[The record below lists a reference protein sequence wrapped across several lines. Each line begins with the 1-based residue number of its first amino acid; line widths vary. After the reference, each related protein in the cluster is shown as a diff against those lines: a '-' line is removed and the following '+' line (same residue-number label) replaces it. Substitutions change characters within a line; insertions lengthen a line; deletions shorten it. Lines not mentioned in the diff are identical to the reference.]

1 MTPLQALAVGVAGVV
16 AGAINALVGS
26 GTLVTFPTLLAVG
39 IPPVTANVTNTV
51 GLWPGS
57 VTAAWAYRRELAG
70 QRVRLI
76 QLGVAS
82 TIGALVGGVL
92 LLALP
97 ADTFRI
103 VVPVL
108 IVASCVLVVL
118 QPRIRTALESRGRR
132 PSGAVTPLLAALV
145 GLSGVYGGFFGAGQ
159 GIILLALLGT
169 LLDSD
174 LQRASA
180 AKNVLAGL
188 VNVVAAVLFVCVARV
203 HWDAAALIAVG
214 SIVGGGLGGRYGRR
228 LPAGALRALVV
239 VIGLTAIAKLLLSG

>member
-1 MTPLQALAVGVAGVV
+1 MTPLQALAVGAAGVV

-26 GTLVTFPTLLAVG
+26 GTLVTFPTLLAIG
-39 IPPVTANVTNTV
+39 IAPVTANVTNTV

-70 QRVRLI
+70 QRVRLV
-76 QLGVAS
+76 QLGLAS
-82 TIGALVGGVL
+82 TVGALVGGVL

-97 ADTFRI
+97 ADAFRI

-108 IVASCVLVVL
+108 IVASCGLVVL
-118 QPRIRTALESRGRR
+118 QPRIRAALESRGRA
-132 PSGAVTPLLAALV
+132 PSGSVTPLLAVAV

-239 VIGLTAIAKLLLSG
+239 VIGLTAIAKLLLTS